1 MPGHD
6 HPDAI
11 VRLLVKAEHL
21 LPCVAAF
28 ALLVI
33 GAAVLVVSTV
43 SALLVVALA
52 IARWSAR
59 RVDVA

>member
-1 MPGHD
+1 
-6 HPDAI
+6 
-11 VRLLVKAEHL
+11 VKAEHL
-21 LPCVAAF
+21 LPYVAAF